1 MHEWARRLTS
11 DRVARRGPVRCGVAR
26 PGHWARRSTVGPAD
40 QSVMQTRITFVL
52 SNVFEL
58 TVFFAAAA
66 ALGVGLLG
74 LR

>member
-1 MHEWARRLTS
+1 
-11 DRVARRGPVRCGVAR
+11 
-26 PGHWARRSTVGPAD
+26 
-40 QSVMQTRITFVL
+40 MQTRITFVL
-52 SNVFEL
+52 SHVFEL

>member
-1 MHEWARRLTS
+1 
-11 DRVARRGPVRCGVAR
+11 
-26 PGHWARRSTVGPAD
+26 
-40 QSVMQTRITFVL
+40 MQTRFVSVL

-58 TVFFAAAA
+58 TVFAAAAA

>member
-1 MHEWARRLTS
+1 M
-11 DRVARRGPVRCGVAR
+11 
-26 PGHWARRSTVGPAD
+26 PGW
-40 QSVMQTRITFVL
+40 ITLVL

-58 TVFFAAAA
+58 TIFFAAAA

>member
-1 MHEWARRLTS
+1 MT
-11 DRVARRGPVRCGVAR
+11 
-26 PGHWARRSTVGPAD
+26 
-40 QSVMQTRITFVL
+40 TRITLVL
-52 SNVFEL
+52 TNAFEL